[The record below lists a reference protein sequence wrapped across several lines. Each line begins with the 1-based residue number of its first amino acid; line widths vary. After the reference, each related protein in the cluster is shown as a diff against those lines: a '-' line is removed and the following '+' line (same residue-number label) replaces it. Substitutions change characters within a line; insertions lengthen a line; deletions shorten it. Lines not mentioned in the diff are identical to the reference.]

1 MLVHQRVVLVWV
13 GGHVAPYDLHVLSSQ
28 SLLRDVNDTLP
39 VAKKLIE
46 GTIFQPDPLE
56 ATRMVVAGP

>member
-1 MLVHQRVVLVWV
+1 MR
-13 GGHVAPYDLHVLSSQ
+13 GGHVASLDLHILSSQ
-28 SLLRDVNDTLP
+28 SLRLDVNDTLP

-56 ATRMVVAGP
+56 AKTRMVVAGP